1 MKKII
6 YYFLLIIS
14 PVIAFSSC
22 NDEMK
27 STLDTTGDVDI
38 HSFTINGVE
47 GIINTENSTI
57 SVILPAGSSLR
68 NLSPAVV
75 VVEGATVT
83 PNNGEAV
90 NFADN
95 NGNLLTVTYT
105 VANKD
110 LYQKYNVKVDVAR
123 AKITKFKIGSV
134 EADIDDVTKKI
145 VLYLPVGTDVS
156 ALYPILEYTSG
167 ATLTPALGTAVDF
180 TNPVNF
186 TLNYLGSTFTYEVT
200 VKLGEKPKPILVI
213 YDGETV
219 SPIWGSLASTLNNGY
234 VNPKTDGINT
244 TPTCISI
251 MRKKE
256 ASDDGGR
263 PWSGGALWNENKV
276 NIDPAIY
283 NKFTLMVLKTTAGDV
298 QVEIQSNGEQNKDWL
313 KANYSA
319 SALGQWQELTFNI
332 PAGRTAV
339 INNILI
345 APHVIDATND
355 PNFATQMMYWDQ
367 LKAHPKQ

>member
-1 MKKII
+1 MKTII
-6 YYFLLIIS
+6 YYFLLILS

-47 GIINTENSTI
+47 GTINTDNSTI
-57 SVILPAGSSLR
+57 SVILPAGTSLIG
-68 NLSPAVV
+68 LSP
-75 VVEGATVT
+75 VVELAEGAEVT

-90 NFADN
+90 NFSDN
-95 NGNLLTVTYT
+95 NGNLITVIYIVT
-105 VANKD
+105 NKD

-134 EADIDDVTKKI
+134 EGDIDDVTKKI
-145 VLYLPVGTDVS
+145 VIYLPVDTDVT
-156 ALYPILEYTSG
+156 ALYPVLEYTSG
-167 ATLTPALGTAVDF
+167 AILSPAEGTVVDF

-186 TLNYLGSTFTYEVT
+186 SLNYLGSIFTYEVT
-200 VKLGEKPKPILVI
+200 VKLGEKPKPILIV

-219 SPIWGSLASTLNNGY
+219 SPTWGSLASTLNNGY
-234 VNPKTDGINT
+234 ANPKTDGINT
-244 TPTCISI
+244 TPICISI
-251 MRKKE
+251 LRKKE

-283 NKFTLMVLKTTAGDV
+283 SKFTLMVLKTTAGDV
-298 QVEIQSNGEQNKDWL
+298 QLEIQSDGEQNKDWL

-319 SALGQWQELTFNI
+319 DALGQWQELTFTI

-339 INNILI
+339 INNILV